1 MIKFCSVVFTVT
13 VKLRL
18 LVINTSLSVS
28 HDNKQRCLPA
38 MSDGPMSDGPM
49 SDGPMSDGP
58 AQLCV

>member
-13 VKLRL
+13 LRL

-49 SDGPMSDGP
+49 SDGP